1 MKKEKKK
8 KAFFN
13 KYMGILDKIED
24 DQFDNDSVCEA
35 MRRRYKKAKLDNNAT
50 RLWRKYESDLT
61 ELRNFAKK
69 LPGVGSLSELPSGSN
84 QLRHIKMPNV
94 QKLLIE
100 KHPVSLVASSVFC
113 QSHAV
118 QLAHDVAAILPI
130 FVVQASIGDTW
141 WLTSLSCKYML
152 CCFVHKDCKDLNTRP
167 TELPAGHTRKE
178 ARANSRAV
186 LAKEREE
193 SKAERIVGGERY
205 DVEHQLK
212 KARVVGIQAQAEK
225 ISIET
230 IQTKL
235 KLLRENA
242 DVYKS
247 MHGEGLYNKMVV
259 DLINKMTG
267 STTSQDANVDLKLLI
282 VAIIPI
288 YCLSETIN
296 VLFFLFLSIF
306 NKLIIF
312 SAS

>member
-1 MKKEKKK
+1 M
-8 KAFFN
+8 
-13 KYMGILDKIED
+13 
-24 DQFDNDSVCEA
+24 
-35 MRRRYKKAKLDNNAT
+35 
-50 RLWRKYESDLT
+50 
-61 ELRNFAKK
+61 
-69 LPGVGSLSELPSGSN
+69 
-84 QLRHIKMPNV
+84 
-94 QKLLIE
+94 
-100 KHPVSLVASSVFC
+100 
-113 QSHAV
+113 
-118 QLAHDVAAILPI
+118 
-130 FVVQASIGDTW
+130 
-141 WLTSLSCKYML
+141 
-152 CCFVHKDCKDLNTRP
+152 
-167 TELPAGHTRKE
+167 
-178 ARANSRAV
+178 
-186 LAKEREE
+186 
-193 SKAERIVGGERY
+193 
-205 DVEHQLK
+205 
-212 KARVVGIQAQAEK
+212 QAQAEK

-312 SAS
+312 GAS